1 MDTLTHV
8 SIEAAAITSLA
19 LAFVSAI
26 IPWVNAEALVLALPA
41 VAHSTGELAALVVL
55 VTLGQMAGKCI
66 VYFAGRRGARFG
78 SGRLA
83 EGVATWQARASAS
96 PRHAIAL
103 VAISSVVGL
112 PPFYVMSA
120 IAGAVRMNLL
130 WFLAAGT
137 IGRLARFSTLAF
149 GLRALL

>member
-1 MDTLTHV
+1 MELEVGFT
-8 SIEAAAITSLA
+8 AASVLA

-26 IPWVNAEALVLALPA
+26 VPWVNAEVLVLTLPA
-41 VAHSTGELAALVVL
+41 VAHSRAGLAGLVLL
-55 VTLGQMAGKCI
+55 VAAGQMAGKCI
-66 VYFAGRRGARFG
+66 VYFAGSRGARIG

-83 EGVATWQARASAS
+83 DRVTTWQARASAS

-103 VAISSVVGL
+103 VAISSTVGL

-120 IAGAVRMNLL
+120 IAGAVRVNFA

-137 IGRLARFSTLAF
+137 LGRLVRFGAIAC
-149 GLRALL
+149 GALSVWPNP

>member
-41 VAHSTGELAALVVL
+41 VAHSRAELAGLVLL
-55 VTLGQMAGKCI
+55 VTVGQMAGKCV
-66 VYFAGRRGARFG
+66 VYCAGRRGARIG
-78 SGRLA
+78 SQKMAERLA
-83 EGVATWQARASAS
+83 RWQERAAKS
-96 PRHAIAL
+96 PRRAIAL
-103 VAISSVVGL
+103 VAISSVIGI
-112 PPFYVMSA
+112 PPFYLMSA
-120 IAGAVRMNLL
+120 VAGAVGMNLG

-137 IGRLARFSTLAF
+137 CGRLVRFTAI
-149 GLRALL
+149 ALGVGMLL